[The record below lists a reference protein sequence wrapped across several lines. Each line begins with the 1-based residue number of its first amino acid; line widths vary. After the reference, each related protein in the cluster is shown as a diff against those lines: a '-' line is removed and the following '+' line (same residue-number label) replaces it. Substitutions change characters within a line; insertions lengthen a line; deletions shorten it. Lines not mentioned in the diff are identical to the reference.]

1 MKRIVLAIL
10 MIALVSGSALAQ
22 DPDNPFNNNIGIYLN
37 PAATGSCGAIGED
50 IPFTAYVIL
59 TRLTNDEVW
68 GWEAKFV
75 FDNILSL
82 GVNVYGDHI
91 NAGTRP
97 GEQIVGY
104 SDPMIPV
111 NGMLVVAELDL
122 LVSGYFN
129 DISQESNVFIEGIYF
144 SLLPNE
150 QPAYLSASGG
160 GGVALWQA
168 IGGEADA
175 QLAMNCGC
183 APVATEEST
192 WGTLKSL
199 YR

>member
-10 MIALVSGSALAQ
+10 MIALMSGSAFAQ

-37 PAATGSCGAIGED
+37 AAATGSCGAIGED

-59 TRLTNDEVW
+59 TRLTNPEVW

-75 FDNILSL
+75 YDNILSL

-104 SDPMIPV
+104 SNPMVAV
-111 NGMLVVAELDL
+111 NGNLVVAEMDL
-122 LVSGYFN
+122 IVSGFFN
-129 DISQESNVFIEGIYF
+129 DVSLESNVFIEGIF
-144 SLLPNE
+144 FNLLPNE

-168 IGGEADA
+168 IGGNEDA
-175 QLAMNCGC
+175 QLSMNCGC

>member
-10 MIALVSGSALAQ
+10 MIALASGSALAQ

-37 PAATGSCGAIGED
+37 QAATGSCGAIGED
-50 IPFTAYVIL
+50 IPFTAYVIF
-59 TRLTNDEVW
+59 TRLTNPEVW
-68 GWEAKFV
+68 GWEAKFIY
-75 FDNILSL
+75 DNILLL
-82 GVNVYGDHI
+82 GSAVYNDHI
-91 NAGTRP
+91 NASSRP
-97 GEQIVGY
+97 GEFIIGY
-104 SDPMIPV
+104 SEPAIPV
-111 NGMLVVAELDL
+111 NGTLVVAELNL
-122 LVSGYFN
+122 AVNSFFN
-129 DISQESNVFIEGIYF
+129 DVSQESNVFIEGIF
-144 SLLPNE
+144 FNLLPNE

-168 IGGEADA
+168 IGGKEDP
-175 QLAMNCGC
+175 QLSMNCGC